1 MLRAALYGRF
11 SSDNQREESIMAQFR
26 DSEEYC
32 KKKNYCIVARYADE
46 AKSGTTTVG
55 RDRYNQ
61 MLDDA
66 RRGLFDVIVFHKV
79 DRNARNEFDY
89 YMTKHKLQQI
99 GVRYEYS
106 KQDLDATTPEGQ
118 MMESMLVGMAAY
130 YSRNLSNEIKKGL
143 RENVLQGKHAGG
155 PVPYGFLTDENKKY
169 VINEKE
175 APAVRMI
182 FNLYVAGVH
191 YGTIRKKLFDAGYRN
206 RAGREFTT
214 AGIYEIL
221 RNRKYVG
228 DLYLGKTLF
237 RKGRRNSH
245 RTSDDVQ
252 YYENVI
258 PAIIPRSLFME
269 VQEKMDRNRRRTGS
283 GNAKTVYALSGL
295 IFCGRCGSAMVA
307 HSTKNSRGVKNYYYR
322 CPKGRLVGEEKC
334 HQKFVNRDKIETAVY
349 NLIRDTFTSPDAHA
363 RIKEVISKNK
373 IKMNPE
379 DYTDQIKRLKQQEAA
394 DVRSLDR
401 LYDIYMA
408 EQEDEFTVSKMKKLK
423 EGILRLRNQIQE
435 LETRQKIVQSEK
447 FDIDRVIETFQK
459 QLKQKQSPEFIQTLF
474 QLAVKSVTIYPD
486 KIKVAL
492 LVTQER
498 FELPTP

>member
-1 MLRAALYGRF
+1 
-11 SSDNQREESIMAQFR
+11 
-26 DSEEYC
+26 
-32 KKKNYCIVARYADE
+32 
-46 AKSGTTTVG
+46 
-55 RDRYNQ
+55 
-61 MLDDA
+61 
-66 RRGLFDVIVFHKV
+66 
-79 DRNARNEFDY
+79 
-89 YMTKHKLQQI
+89 
-99 GVRYEYS
+99 
-106 KQDLDATTPEGQ
+106 
-118 MMESMLVGMAAY
+118 
-130 YSRNLSNEIKKGL
+130 
-143 RENVLQGKHAGG
+143 
-155 PVPYGFLTDENKKY
+155 
-169 VINEKE
+169 
-175 APAVRMI
+175 
-182 FNLYVAGVH
+182 
-191 YGTIRKKLFDAGYRN
+191 
-206 RAGREFTT
+206 
-214 AGIYEIL
+214 
-221 RNRKYVG
+221 
-228 DLYLGKTLF
+228 
-237 RKGRRNSH
+237 
-245 RTSDDVQ
+245 
-252 YYENVI
+252 
-258 PAIIPRSLFME
+258 ME

-295 IFCGRCGSAMVA
+295 IFCGQCGSAMVA

>member
-1 MLRAALYGRF
+1 M
-11 SSDNQREESIMAQFR
+11 
-26 DSEEYC
+26 
-32 KKKNYCIVARYADE
+32 
-46 AKSGTTTVG
+46 
-55 RDRYNQ
+55 
-61 MLDDA
+61 
-66 RRGLFDVIVFHKV
+66 
-79 DRNARNEFDY
+79 
-89 YMTKHKLQQI
+89 
-99 GVRYEYS
+99 
-106 KQDLDATTPEGQ
+106 
-118 MMESMLVGMAAY
+118 
-130 YSRNLSNEIKKGL
+130 
-143 RENVLQGKHAGG
+143 
-155 PVPYGFLTDENKKY
+155 PYGFLTDENKKY

-191 YGTIRKKLFDAGYRN
+191 YGTIRKKLFNAGYRN

-245 RTSDDVQ
+245 RTSDDVKF
-252 YYENVI
+252 YENVI

-269 VQEKMDRNRRRTGS
+269 VQAKMDRNKRRTGS

-322 CPKGRLVGEEKC
+322 CPKGRLVGDEKC
-334 HQKFVNRDKIETAVY
+334 PQKFVNRDKIETAVY
-349 NLIRDTFTSPDAHA
+349 NLIRDTFTSPNAHD

-373 IKMNPE
+373 IKINPE
-379 DYTDQIKRLKQQEAA
+379 DYAEQIKRLKQQEAA

-408 EQEDEFTVSKMKKLK
+408 EQEDEFTISKMKKLK
-423 EGILRLRNQIQE
+423 EGILRLRNQIEE
-435 LETRQKIVQSEK
+435 LETRQKIVQEEK
-447 FDIDRVIETFQK
+447 FDIDRVIDTFQK